1 METVSINKITKN
13 NFEVEESYKALRSN
27 IIFSGSDIKV
37 VGLTSCQPD
46 EGKSSVSLNLAVS
59 MAELGKRVVFIDGDL
74 RKSVLLGRYRIN
86 KPIKGLTHYLSGL
99 NTMEDIIYN
108 ANVDNLH
115 LIFSGQIAPN
125 PSELL
130 DSNGFSRLISQLRE
144 EYDYVIIDT
153 PPLGAVI
160 DAAIV
165 AKNCDGMVLVIEANS
180 ISYKFAQKV
189 KAQLEKTDTKILGV
203 VLNKVDMSDSGYYGK
218 YYRRYY
224 GRIYGDSKAQNL

>member
-1 METVSINKITKN
+1 
-13 NFEVEESYKALRSN
+13 
-27 IIFSGSDIKV
+27 
-37 VGLTSCQPD
+37 
-46 EGKSSVSLNLAVS
+46 
-59 MAELGKRVVFIDGDL
+59 MAELGKKVMFIDGDL

-99 NTMEDIIYN
+99 NSLNQVIYS

-115 LIFSGQIAPN
+115 LIFSGQIPPN

-130 DSNGFSRLISQLRE
+130 NDKIFSDLVSDLKK
-144 EYDYVIIDT
+144 EYDYIIIDT

-165 AKNCDGMVLVIEANS
+165 AQNCDGMILVVESNS

-189 KAQLEKTDTKILGV
+189 KEQLDKSETKILGV
-203 VLNKVDMSDSGYYGK
+203 VLNKVDMSDTGYYGK
-218 YYRRYY
+218 YYGKYY
-224 GRIYGDSKAQNL
+224 GERK

>member
-1 METVSINKITKN
+1 METVSINKITKK
-13 NFEVEESYKALRSN
+13 NFQVEESFKALRSN
-27 IIFSGSDIKV
+27 VIFSGSDIKV
-37 VGLTSCQPD
+37 VGLTSCLPN
-46 EGKSSVSLNLAVS
+46 EGKSSVSLNLAVT
-59 MAELGKRVVFIDGDL
+59 MAELGKRVIFIDGDL

-99 NTMEDIIYN
+99 NTMDEIIYS

-115 LIFSGQIAPN
+115 LIFSGQVPPN

-130 DSNGFSRLISQLRE
+130 DSYSFTRLISRLRE

-160 DAAIV
+160 DAAII
-165 AKNCDGMVLVIEANS
+165 AKNCDGMALVIEANS

-189 KAQLEKTDTKILGV
+189 KAQLEKTETKILGV
-203 VLNKVDMSDSGYYGK
+203 ILNKVDMTESGYYGK
-218 YYRRYY
+218 YYGKYY
-224 GRIYGDSKAQNL
+224 GD